1 MNTDKPIN
9 ISTWRFL
16 LLFILTIYDESVIFN
31 KIIKIGQ
38 EIYNDD
44 FLWNEIM
51 VFDTSEE

>member
-16 LLFILTIYDESVIFN
+16 LLFILTIYDESVNFN